1 MLGTTRQKVFAGL
14 VAGLAVAGGGGAVAA
29 TQLHDYSAESKAVVA
44 DAAKRLG
51 VTPSQLSSA
60 LKAAIEKQ
68 IDAAV
73 ADGRITKEQAAE
85 LKQRVESGDF
95 PLVGIGG
102 PADVRPPRRVRTR
115 AGPRRGTRTSASPR
129 RSSARSWSPARPWPI
144 SRRRMASRWTGSSTR
159 WSRRRGTSSTGPS
172 RTASSRGHRRR
183 RFSPTSAPASR
194 PWSTGRRRS
203 SSATIAAS
211 GPTKARRLEGRRS
224 DVRPRA

>member
-102 PADVRPPRRVRTR
+102 PPMFDHHGGFGPGPSLDAAASYLGVSETELRAQLESGKSLADLAKAHGESVDGLVDAMVAEERNELDRAVEDGRITRAQETQILSDLRTRIASMVDGQAPQFFGHDRGMGPDDGAPPR
-115 AGPRRGTRTSASPR
+115 
-129 RSSARSWSPARPWPI
+129 
-144 SRRRMASRWTGSSTR
+144 
-159 WSRRRGTSSTGPS
+159 
-172 RTASSRGHRRR
+172 
-183 RFSPTSAPASR
+183 
-194 PWSTGRRRS
+194 
-203 SSATIAAS
+203 
-211 GPTKARRLEGRRS
+211 GPTF
-224 DVRPRA
+224 